1 MLQELSLA
9 ETTIPLESVCC
20 AIPSLDYCFVY
31 ISFIGKYL
39 EGYSY
44 VVKHL
49 KNCKG
54 FFSLIN

>member
-31 ISFIGKYL
+31 LSFISKCL